1 MPVFTKST
9 KIKRAV
15 SDPGT
20 DDTLPPS
27 GALSWKSIT
36 APSAVSGTTGADAAL
51 VNGNMWQQTV
61 GSLTENYT
69 GNVTTAILQNETH
82 NVTGNRKKS
91 ITGNHDE
98 TVVGNQ
104 NLSVIGAHNALY
116 LSPKNDVHA
125 SPHNR
130 VNASPE
136 NQQEPSS
143 KIHILG
149 VEFEHKT
156 SETTITDSSLEI
168 GGMGVEIGGWKT
180 GATFLSNELKVF
192 DFATVLGIAV
202 EPKISEVELKPLHV
216 FLEGGEVK
224 AAAGT
229 AAVSPSINAV
239 PHVPTAGGH

>member
-36 APSAVSGTTGADAAL
+36 APSAVAGTTGADAAL
-51 VNGNMWQQTV
+51 VNGNMWTQNV

-82 NVTGNRKKS
+82 TVTGNRKKS

-136 NQQEPSS
+136 AQQEPSS
-143 KIHILG
+143 KVHILG

-156 SETTITDSSLEI
+156 TEFTITDTSMEL
-168 GGMGVEIGGWKT
+168 GGVGVEFNGAKAGGT
-180 GATFLSNELKVF
+180 LLNV
-192 DFATVLGIAV
+192 DATVIELAAILGIAV

-216 FLEGGEVK
+216 FLEGGEAKV
-224 AAAGT
+224 AAGT
-229 AAVSPSINAV
+229 AAVSPSVNAV
-239 PHVPTAGGH
+239 PHIPTAGGH

>member
-1 MPVFTKST
+1 MPVFTKSI

-36 APSAVSGTTGADAAL
+36 ASSAVAGTTGADAAL
-51 VNGNMWQQTV
+51 VKGDMWTQNV

-69 GNVTTAILQNETH
+69 GNVKTTILQDETH
-82 NVTGNRKKS
+82 TVTGNRKKS
-91 ITGNHDE
+91 INGNHDE

-136 NQQEPSS
+136 NQQEPAP
-143 KIHILG
+143 KTHILG
-149 VEFEHKT
+149 IEFEHKAQ
-156 SETTITDSSLEI
+156 ETTITDAAIEI
-168 GGMGVEIGGWKT
+168 GGMGLEINGM
-180 GATFLSNELKVF
+180 KVGTTLLNI
-192 DFATVLGIAV
+192 DATVLEVAAILGIAI
-202 EPKISEVELKPLHV
+202 EPKLSEVELKPLHV
-216 FLEGGEVK
+216 FLEGGEAKV
-224 AAAGT
+224 AAGT
-229 AAVSPSINAV
+229 AAVSPSVNAV
-239 PHVPTAGGH
+239 PHIPTAGGH

>member
-1 MPVFTKST
+1 MPVFSKST

-20 DDTLPPS
+20 DDTLPPA
-27 GALSWKSIT
+27 GALFWKTIT
-36 APSAVSGTTGADAAL
+36 APSAVAGTTGADAAL
-51 VNGNMWQQTV
+51 VNGNMWTQNV

-69 GNVTTAILQNETH
+69 GNVKTTILQDETH
-82 NVTGNRKKS
+82 MVTGNRKKS

-136 NQQEPSS
+136 NQQEPAP
-143 KIHILG
+143 KTHILG
-149 VEFEHKT
+149 IEFEHKAQ
-156 SETTITDSSLEI
+156 ETTITDVALGL
-168 GGMGVEIGGWKT
+168 GGIGVEFNGWKNE
-180 GATFLSNELKVF
+180 GTFLNAEMKVF
-192 DFATVLGIAV
+192 DLAAVLGIAI

-216 FLEGGEVK
+216 FLEGGEAKV
-224 AAAGT
+224 AAGT
-229 AAVSPSINAV
+229 AAVSPSVNAV
-239 PHVPTAGGH
+239 PHIPTAGGH